1 MVFRAF
7 ILLAAMAG
15 LAYGQGNCCA
25 LRVKL
30 ADEAGAA
37 VSGAQVEVRR
47 GEVALQA
54 ATGGTGEV
62 SFTIPTAGVWTVM
75 VRSEG
80 FLPVEREV
88 RVGRGERIELE
99 VTLAA
104 AGERHESVT
113 VEAEAPGA
121 EGGASTAV
129 TVSGS
134 RLEGLPSRPAN
145 VRDALPLL
153 PGVTRTPEGKLHI
166 SDRPE
171 PSSLLLVNSVD
182 VTDPATGDFGA
193 TVPIDAVATIDLY
206 KSPFLAEYG
215 RFTVAVVAVN
225 TRGGESQWRWE
236 LNDPMPEMRIFS
248 GRLRG
253 VRAFTPRFSV
263 RGPVVKDK
271 IYLAQSVE
279 YRLKKTP
286 VRALPFPFNETKSQ
300 GWNSL
305 TQFDF
310 VASPEHFLTLAVH
323 AAPDRIQY
331 ANLDF
336 YNPQPATP
344 NWAGHEV
351 RVSLTDRTALA
362 GGTLTSLAAFG
373 RNRGKVWGQGDG
385 EFTLGVTQN
394 SGSYFS
400 RQDRRAERFQWL
412 ESYSFAPR
420 GKHNLQIGGQLLYT
434 RLRNGWR
441 NRAVNVRDL
450 EGRLLR
456 RIDYGVGPGFRL
468 ADTETSLYVQDHWD
482 ARPGL
487 SFESGIRM
495 DYQAKTGVARFAPRL
510 GLAWSPLGDEAT
522 TVRAGLGWFYDRVP
536 LNVFGWP
543 HYPAQAVTEFDA
555 AGSILDG
562 PRLFANLLGGA
573 SLPPLSA
580 GGRPTGSYAPR
591 SLTWQIQME
600 RRFGDRVRVRASYLE
615 SRAEGLPVVRPR
627 KVGESGALAMEGR
640 GRSRHRSLETVSR
653 FRFYK
658 ENEVVASYVYSW
670 TRGSLNDF
678 TVWLGNYPAPIVR
691 NDVEATL
698 PGTIPHRFLT
708 WGVFPLSKKWRF
720 SPMLE
725 WRNGFPYA
733 AVDERQEYAGRP
745 YSRRFPNF
753 LSLDF
758 RISRDIL
765 FKKHMF
771 RVSFSMFNVTNHWNP
786 GAVRWNV
793 ADPQFG
799 EFLGNN
805 KRRFRLDFDILF

>member
-1 MVFRAF
+1 MVLRAF

-15 LAYGQGNCCA
+15 LAHAQGNCCA

-30 ADEAGAA
+30 SDVTGAA
-37 VSGAQVEVRR
+37 VSGARVEVRR

-62 SFTIPTAGVWTVM
+62 SFTIPTAGVWTVT
-75 VRSEG
+75 VRREG

-88 RVGRGERIELE
+88 RIGRGERIELE

-121 EGGASTAV
+121 EGGPSTAV

-153 PGVTRTPEGKLHI
+153 PGVTRTPEGKLRI

-215 RFTVAVVAVN
+215 RFTAAVVAVN

-236 LNDPMPEMRIFS
+236 LNDPTPEFRIFHA
-248 GRLRG
+248 RLRG
-253 VRAFTPRFSV
+253 IRAFTPRFSV
-263 RGPVVKDK
+263 RGPVVKNK
-271 IYLAQSVE
+271 LYVAQSLE
-279 YRLKKTP
+279 YGLRKRP

-300 GWNSL
+300 GWNAL

-310 VASPEHFLTLAVH
+310 VASPEHFVTLAVH
-323 AAPDRIQY
+323 AAPERIQY

-344 NWAGHEV
+344 NWAGHEA
-351 RVSLTDRTALA
+351 RVSLTDRMALA
-362 GGTLTSLAAFG
+362 GGTLTSLVAFG

-385 EFTLGVTQN
+385 EYTLGVTQN
-394 SGSYFS
+394 SGYYFS
-400 RQDRRAERFQWL
+400 RQERKAERFQWL

-420 GKHNLQIGGQLLYT
+420 GKHNFQIGGQLLHT
-434 RLRNGWR
+434 RLRNGWQ

-450 EGRLLR
+450 GGRLLR
-456 RIDYGVGPGFRL
+456 RIEYGAGPGFRL
-468 ADTETSLYVQDHWD
+468 ADTEVSLYIQDRWD

-487 SFESGIRM
+487 AVETGMRM
-495 DYQAKTGVARFAPRL
+495 DWQEESGVARFAPRL
-510 GLAWSPLGDEAT
+510 GVAWSPLGDEAT
-522 TVRAGLGWFYDRVP
+522 AVRAGLGWFYDRVP

-543 HYPAQAVTEFDA
+543 QYPRQTVTEFDG
-555 AGSILDG
+555 AGGILDG
-562 PRLFANLLGGA
+562 PRLYWNVLAGG

-580 GGRPTGSYAPR
+580 GGRGWRALAPR
-591 SLTWQIQME
+591 SLTWQVQME
-600 RRFGDRVRVRASYLE
+600 RRFGERAQVRASYLE

-627 KVGESGALAMEGR
+627 LAGDGGALAMEGR
-640 GRSRHRSLETVSR
+640 GRSRHRSFETVSR
-653 FRFYK
+653 LHFYK

-670 TRGSLNDF
+670 TRGNLNDF

-691 NDVEATL
+691 DDVEAML
-698 PGTIPHRFLT
+698 PGTIPHRVLV
-708 WGVFPLSKKWRF
+708 WGVFPLSEKWRF
-720 SPMLE
+720 SPMVE

-733 AVDERQEYAGRP
+733 AVDERQEWAGEPYA
-745 YSRRFPNF
+745 RRFPDF
-753 LSLDF
+753 FSLDF
-758 RISRDIL
+758 QISRDIL

-786 GAVRWNV
+786 TAVRWNV

-799 EFLGNN
+799 EFLATN
-805 KRRFRLDFDILF
+805 KRRFRLNFDILF